1 MVEELASTKL
11 EFGQGKQTSDMN
23 TGASS
28 PTVLGFVFRGL
39 GFRVWG
45 PKGAHAVIAASL
57 ETSAGRA
64 RTKAE
69 RKGLQNGMYVPT
81 QPTQP

>member
-28 PTVLGFVFRGL
+28 PTVLGFGVS
-39 GFRVWG
+39 GFRV
-45 PKGAHAVIAASL
+45 
-57 ETSAGRA
+57 
-64 RTKAE
+64 
-69 RKGLQNGMYVPT
+69 
-81 QPTQP
+81 